1 MPLFAWT
8 GRHADASA
16 ASGVVESRSRAQV
29 AQMLIGMGIAPV
41 SVQPHRQAE
50 DARATFARWTG
61 RGRVGAA
68 ELLMFSRQ
76 MHTLMKAGVP
86 ILRALQGL
94 EESSTHESMRRL
106 LAELRS
112 ALDSGVEL
120 SQAMARHPQVFDRFY
135 VSMVR
140 VGEGT
145 GQLTETFDALHEHLD
160 FQRFMSEQ
168 VRSALRYPKFVLMA
182 MVVALA
188 IINLYVIPAF
198 AKVFASVKAELPLA
212 TKLLLGSSR
221 FALAAWPALLGGG
234 FVAWL
239 ATRAAL
245 ARPAGRLAWDRWK
258 LHLPVAG
265 KVLRKSALARSCRSL
280 AMVLRS
286 GVPVLEGLALA
297 AAVSENAHIERA
309 VLGMRQSVERGDT
322 VLAAAR
328 KAGIFTPIVLQM
340 VMVGEESG
348 TLDAMLEEVGL
359 MYQREV
365 EYELKT
371 MSQQIEPILV
381 FFLGALVLVL
391 ALGVFMPMWDLGKAA
406 IK

>member
-1 MPLFAWT
+1 MPLYAWT
-8 GRHADASA
+8 GRHADLTA
-16 ASGVVESRSRAQV
+16 AGGVVESRSRTQV
-29 AQMLIGMGIAPV
+29 AQMLAGMGIVPITV
-41 SVQPHRQAE
+41 REQPLVE
-50 DARATFARWTG
+50 DAGATFARWLG
-61 RGRVGAA
+61 RTRIGAP

-76 MHTLMKAGVP
+76 MHTLLKAGVP

-94 EESSTHESMRRL
+94 QESGTHEGMRRL

-112 ALDSGVEL
+112 ALDSGLEL
-120 SQAMARHPQVFDRFY
+120 SQAMARHPQTFDRFY

-140 VGEGT
+140 VGEST
-145 GQLTETFDALHEHLD
+145 GQLTETFDALYAHLD
-160 FQRFMSEQ
+160 FQRFMQEQ
-168 VRSALRYPKFVLMA
+168 VKAALRYPKFVLIAMA
-182 MVVALA
+182 VALG

-198 AKVFASVKAELPLA
+198 AKVFAGMNAELPLM
-212 TKLLLGSSR
+212 TRLLLGTSR
-221 FALAAWPALLGGG
+221 FALAAWPAFLGGG
-234 FVAWL
+234 IAAWVA
-239 ATRAAL
+239 ARAAL
-245 ARPAGRLAWDRWK
+245 ARPRGRLVWDRWK

-280 AMVLRS
+280 AMVLKS
-286 GVPVLEGLALA
+286 GVPVLEGLTLA
-297 AAVSENAHIERA
+297 GAVCENAHIERA
-309 VLGMRQSVERGDT
+309 ILGMRQAVERGET

-348 TLDAMLEEVGL
+348 TLDAMLEEVGQI
-359 MYQREV
+359 YQREV

-381 FFLGALVLVL
+381 FFLGGLVLVL

>member
-94 EESSTHESMRRL
+94 EESSTHDSMRRL